1 MVLIKRDGII
11 QEVEFRDIKMGDIVF
26 INGVPSNDI
35 FDSVAVECAVEP
47 QECGDSA
54 YAGQWL
60 FWDDAGNNFWEE
72 DVRESMQQYGP
83 LQVWCRVGVNL
94 RLTKEDA
101 DILFGPD
108 ETASRNCLE
117 RLIHNQPLIPTGD
130 SYIPATCIS
139 EFNQKYS
146 TNYPDSSD
154 IGTA

>member
-1 MVLIKRDGII
+1 MVLVKRHGVL
-11 QEVEFRDIKMGDIVF
+11 QEIEFRAIRKGDLVF
-26 INGVPSNDI
+26 LNGEPGGDV
-35 FDSVAVECAVEP
+35 VECGSDC

-60 FWDDAGNNFWEE
+60 FWDDAGNNFWKE

-83 LQVWCRVGVNL
+83 LQVWCRVGVSL

-146 TNYPDSSD
+146 TNYPDGND
-154 IGTA
+154 IGTT